1 MKISKI
7 YSNKPD
13 IFEPI
18 EFNEGFN
25 VIIGQI
31 RLRDD
36 KNKDSHNLGK
46 SKLAELIDFGFLKKR
61 HKETFLFKHMSRF
74 TEFVFF
80 FEIKLNDGT
89 YLTIRRSV
97 EKNTQIF
104 FKKHSTKFQDY
115 RFLEDSDWDYPK
127 LTYDKAK
134 LLLDSFLNLTSIS
147 PWDYR
152 MAVSYALRKQDDFND
167 IFQLKKFG
175 RGKDLSW
182 KPYIGHILGFNAE
195 NLKNNYEL
203 KASIEKVAAQLADL
217 QKEIGL
223 YQGDEEEMLQDAL
236 SLKSQDAEALQE
248 QLDILNF
255 DESETEAVEELSENI
270 DEEIEELN
278 RVRYYLK
285 SDLKKLRRAESKQPV
300 SFNTDKTKKLFT
312 EAGILFGDQI
322 KRSYDELLEFNKK
335 VTVERTRFVKLQT
348 GELEQQIIDISSR
361 LTELNTLKSKQV
373 SFLTS
378 TDSFEKYKEVSKRL
392 LLISTEINSIRRKL
406 EISEQIKERKSKSRT
421 LSNQKNDVIEKIR
434 VDRDSVMQSETSI
447 YKSIKE
453 NFTTFVKLVLDKDGR
468 ISTEQNSEGNLM
480 YHAGFVDGEF
490 NYTSES
496 DGCSYKKILCIG
508 YDLAVNL
515 AYVNKDFIRFI
526 YHDGGLETLDTR
538 KKLEFLNYARKI
550 PELFGT
556 QYILTLIDSDLP
568 DGVEFADEEIAL
580 TLHDNGDNGLLFK
593 MPSW

>member
-7 YSNKPD
+7 YSNRPD

-18 EFNEGFN
+18 EFNDGFN

-61 HKETFLFKHMSRF
+61 HKETFLFKHMDRF
-74 TEFVFF
+74 TDFIFF
-80 FEIKLNDGT
+80 FEIKLNDGS

-97 EKNTQIF
+97 SKNTQLF
-104 FKKHSTKFQDY
+104 FKKHSTKYQDY
-115 RFLEDSDWDYPK
+115 RFLEDSDWDYKK
-127 LTYDKAK
+127 LTFDNAK

-167 IFQLKKFG
+167 IFQLKKFS

-182 KPYIGHILGFNAE
+182 KPYIGHILGFNAD
-195 NLKNNYEL
+195 NLKSNYEL
-203 KASIEKVAAQLADL
+203 KIDIEKVTAQLAEL

-223 YQGDEEEMLQDAL
+223 YQGDEEEMLRDAL
-236 SLKSQDAEALQE
+236 SLKHQDAEALQE
-248 QLDILNF
+248 QLNALNF
-255 DESETEAVEELSENI
+255 DDSDAETVEELSENI

-285 SDLKKLRRAESKQPV
+285 SDLKKLRKVESKQPI

-322 KRSYDELLEFNKK
+322 KKSYDELVEFNKK
-335 VTVERTRFVKLQT
+335 ITVERSKFVRLQT
-348 GELEQQIIDISSR
+348 KELEQQIIDISSR

-378 TDSFEKYKEVSKRL
+378 TNALEKYKEVSSRL
-392 LLISTEINSIRRKL
+392 LLVSTEINLIERKL
-406 EISEQIKERKSKSRT
+406 EISEQIKSKKSESRT
-421 LSNQKNDVIEKIR
+421 LNNSKNDVIEKIR
-434 VDRDSVMQSETSI
+434 LDRDSVMQSDTSI

-453 NFTTFVKLVLDKDGR
+453 NFTKFVKLVLDKDGR
-468 ISTEQNSEGNLM
+468 ISTEQNSEGNLV
-480 YHAGFVDGEF
+480 YHAGFVDGDF

-496 DGCSYKKILCIG
+496 DGCSYKKILCMG

-515 AYVNKDFIRFI
+515 AYANKNFVRFI

-538 KKLEFLNYARKI
+538 KKLEFLNYARTI

-568 DGVEFADEEIAL
+568 EGVEFTDDEIAL
-580 TLHDNGDNGLLFK
+580 TLHDNGDDGLLFK

>member
-7 YSNKPD
+7 YSNRPD

-31 RLRDD
+31 RLHDD

-46 SKLAELIDFGFLKKR
+46 SKLAELIDFGFLKQR
-61 HKETFLFKHMSRF
+61 HKETFLFKHMNRF
-74 TEFVFF
+74 KEFVFF
-80 FEIKLNDGT
+80 FEIKLNDGS

-97 EKNTQIF
+97 EKNTQLF
-104 FKKHSTKFQDY
+104 FKKHTTKYQDY
-115 RFLEDSDWDYPK
+115 RFLEDSDWDYQK
-127 LTYDKAK
+127 LTFDNAK

-152 MAVSYALRKQDDFND
+152 MTVSYALRKQDDFND
-167 IFQLKKFG
+167 IFQLKKFS

-182 KPYIGHILGFNAE
+182 KPYIGHILGFNAD
-195 NLKNNYEL
+195 NLKANYEL
-203 KASIEKVAAQLADL
+203 KIDLEKITAQLVEL

-236 SLKSQDAEALQE
+236 SLKHQDAEALQE
-248 QLDILNF
+248 QLDALNF
-255 DESETEAVEELSENI
+255 DDSDAETVEELSESI

-285 SDLKKLRRAESKQPV
+285 SDLKKLRKVESKQPV
-300 SFNTDKTKKLFT
+300 SFDTEKTKKLFT

-322 KRSYDELLEFNKK
+322 KKSYDELVEFNKK
-335 VTVERTRFVKLQT
+335 ITVERSRFVKLQT
-348 GELEQQIIDISSR
+348 KELEQQVIDISTR
-361 LTELNTLKSKQV
+361 LTELNAIKSKQV

-378 TDSFEKYKEVSKRL
+378 TNALEKYKEVSNRL
-392 LLISTEINSIRRKL
+392 LLVSTEISLIKRKL
-406 EISEQIKERKSKSRT
+406 EISEQIKSKKSESRT
-421 LSNQKNDVIEKIR
+421 LSNTKNDVIEKIR
-434 VDRDSVMQSETSI
+434 LDRDSVMQSDTSI

-468 ISTEQNSEGNLM
+468 ISTEQNGEGNLV
-480 YHAGFVDGEF
+480 YHAGFVDDEF
-490 NYTSES
+490 NYTSEA

-508 YDLAVNL
+508 YDLAVSL
-515 AYVNKDFIRFI
+515 AYANKDFVRFI

-538 KKLEFLNYARKI
+538 KKREFLNYVRSI
-550 PELFGT
+550 PELYGT

-568 DGVEFADEEIAL
+568 EGIEFTEDEIAL
-580 TLHDNGDNGLLFK
+580 TLHDNGDDGLLFK

>member
-7 YSNKPD
+7 YSNRPN
-13 IFEPI
+13 IFQPI

-31 RLRDD
+31 RLHDD

-46 SKLAELIDFGFLKKR
+46 SKLAELIDFGFLKQR
-61 HKETFLFKHMSRF
+61 HKETFLFKHMDRF
-74 TEFVFF
+74 DDFIFF
-80 FEIKLNDGT
+80 FEIKLNDGS

-97 EKNTQIF
+97 NKNTQLF
-104 FKKHSTKFQDY
+104 FKKHSTKYQDY
-115 RFLEDSDWDYPK
+115 RFLEDSDWDYQK
-127 LTYDKAK
+127 LTFDNAK

-167 IFQLKKFG
+167 IFQLKKFS

-182 KPYIGHILGFNAE
+182 KPYIGHILGFNAD
-195 NLKNNYEL
+195 NLKSNYEL
-203 KASIEKVAAQLADL
+203 KIDIEKVTAQLADL

-236 SLKSQDAEALQE
+236 SLKHQDAYALQE
-248 QLDILNF
+248 QLDALNF
-255 DESETEAVEELSENI
+255 DDSDTETVEELSENT

-285 SDLKKLRRAESKQPV
+285 SDLKKLRKVESKRSV

-322 KRSYDELLEFNKK
+322 KKSYDELIEFNKK
-335 VTVERTRFVKLQT
+335 ITVERSRFVKQQT
-348 GELEQQIIDISSR
+348 KELEQQIIDISSR

-373 SFLTS
+373 YFLTS
-378 TDSFEKYKEVSKRL
+378 TNALEKYKEVSNRL
-392 LLISTEINSIRRKL
+392 LLVSTEINLIKRKL
-406 EISEQIKERKSKSRT
+406 EISEQIKSKKSESRT
-421 LSNQKNDVIEKIR
+421 LSNSKNDVIEKIR
-434 VDRDSVMQSETSI
+434 LDRDFVMQSDTSI

-468 ISTEQNSEGNLM
+468 ISTEQNGEGNLV
-480 YHAGFVDGEF
+480 YHAGFVDGDF

-515 AYVNKDFIRFI
+515 AFADKDFVRFV

-538 KKLEFLNYARKI
+538 KKLEFLNYARTI

-568 DGVEFADEEIAL
+568 EGVEFTDEEIAL
-580 TLHDNGDNGLLFK
+580 TLHDNGDDGLLFK

>member
-80 FEIKLNDGT
+80 FEVKLNDGT

-127 LTYDKAK
+127 LAYDKAK

-203 KASIEKVAAQLADL
+203 KASIEKVVAQLADL

-255 DESETEAVEELSENI
+255 DDSDTEAVEELSENI

-322 KRSYDELLEFNKK
+322 KKSYDELLEFNKK
-335 VTVERTRFVKLQT
+335 ITVERTRFVKLQT
-348 GELEQQIIDISSR
+348 SDLEQQIMDISSR
-361 LTELNTLKSKQV
+361 LTELNTLKSRQV

-468 ISTEQNSEGNLM
+468 ISTEQNGEGNLV

-515 AYVNKDFIRFI
+515 AYVNKDFVRFI

-538 KKLEFLNYARKI
+538 KKLEFLNYARSI

-568 DGVEFADEEIAL
+568 DGVEFTDEEIAL

>member
-104 FKKHSTKFQDY
+104 FKKHSAKFQDY

-203 KASIEKVAAQLADL
+203 KASIEKVAAQLTDL

-236 SLKSQDAEALQE
+236 SLKSQDAKALQK

-255 DESETEAVEELSENI
+255 DDSDTEAVEELSENI

-300 SFNTDKTKKLFT
+300 SFSTDKTKKLFT

-322 KRSYDELLEFNKK
+322 KKSYDELLEFNNKI
-335 VTVERTRFVKLQT
+335 TVERTRFVKLQT
-348 GELEQQIIDISSR
+348 SVLEQQIIDISSR
-361 LTELNTLKSKQV
+361 LTELNSLKSKQV

-406 EISEQIKERKSKSRT
+406 EISEQIKERKSQSRT

-453 NFTTFVKLVLDKDGR
+453 NFTTFVKRVLDKDGR
-468 ISTEQNSEGNLM
+468 ISTEQNGEGNLM

-515 AYVNKDFIRFI
+515 AYVNKDFVRFI

-538 KKLEFLNYARKI
+538 KKLEFLNYARNI

-568 DGVEFADEEIAL
+568 DGVEFTDEEIAL

>member
-13 IFEPI
+13 IFQPI

-36 KNKDSHNLGK
+36 KDKDSHNLGK

-97 EKNTQIF
+97 KKNTQIF
-104 FKKHSTKFQDY
+104 IKKHSTRFQDY
-115 RFLEDSDWDYPK
+115 RFLDDSDWDYPK

-195 NLKNNYEL
+195 NLKSNYEL
-203 KASIEKVAAQLADL
+203 KANIEKVAAQLADL

-236 SLKSQDAEALQE
+236 ALKLQDVEALQE
-248 QLDILNF
+248 QLDNLNF
-255 DESETEAVEELSENI
+255 DDSDIEAVDELSENI

-285 SDLKKLRRAESKQPV
+285 SDLQKLRRAESKQPV

-322 KRSYDELLEFNKK
+322 KKSYDELLEFNKK
-335 VTVERTRFVKLQT
+335 ITVERTKFVKLQT
-348 GELEQQIIDISSR
+348 SELEQQIIDISSR
-361 LTELNTLKSKQV
+361 LTELNLLKSKQV
-373 SFLTS
+373 SFLTT

-392 LLISTEINSIRRKL
+392 LLINTEINSIRRKL
-406 EISEQIKERKSKSRT
+406 EISDQIKEKKRESRT
-421 LSNQKNDVIEKIR
+421 LSNKKNDVIEKIR
-434 VDRDSVMQSETSI
+434 VDRDSVMQSKSSI

-453 NFTTFVKLVLDKDGR
+453 NFTLFVKLVLDKDGR
-468 ISTEQNSEGNLM
+468 ISTEQNSEGNLV

-515 AYVNKDFIRFI
+515 AYAHKDFVRFI

-538 KKLEFLNYARKI
+538 KKLEFLKYVRNT

-568 DGVEFADEEIAL
+568 DGVEFTDEEIVL
-580 TLHDNGDNGLLFK
+580 TLHDDGDDGLLFK